1 MQGTVLKTMGQTYN
15 VLTESGEVV
24 LCTLKGL
31 MRTKNVSTTNPVV
44 VGDQVEFMPSPPDDH
59 VISAVK
65 PRKNYIIRQSKKLS
79 KQYQI
84 IAANMD
90 QVFILV
96 TISQPKT
103 HNTFIDRILTT
114 AEAYGIEAH
123 LIFNKIDIYDE
134 EELEDMQ
141 ERMAVYENIGYHC
154 IAISLLD
161 DKSTVEL
168 IQLCK
173 DKVTLLCG
181 MSGTGKSTFINRLIP
196 GMNRKVGV
204 ISDAH
209 QKGTHMTTF
218 SEMIPLPIGGFIID
232 TPGIQEF
239 GIADIT
245 KYELS
250 QYFREM
256 NEYRANCKF
265 NSCMHINEPGCA
277 VIKAVE
283 EGNIAMSRYESY
295 LSMFLNEASEEKRYK
310 KNDKPHS

>member
-1 MQGTVLKTMGQTYN
+1 MEGIVLKALGQTYN

-44 VGDQVEFMPSPPDDH
+44 VGDKVEFMPSPPDDY
-59 VISAVK
+59 VISEVK
-65 PRKNYIIRQSKKLS
+65 QRKNYIIRQSKKLS
-79 KQYQI
+79 KQYQV
-84 IAANMD
+84 IAANID

-103 HNTFIDRILTT
+103 HNTFVDRILTT

-123 LIFNKIDIYDE
+123 LIFNKVDIYDE
-134 EELEDMQ
+134 EELDEVT
-141 ERMAVYENIGYHC
+141 ERIEVYENIGYPC

-161 DKSTVEL
+161 DSAVAEL
-168 IQLCK
+168 KKLCIG
-173 DKVTLLCG
+173 KVTLLCG

-196 GMNRKVGV
+196 GMNRKTGI

-218 SEMIPLPIGGFIID
+218 SEMMPLPEGGFIID

-256 NEYRANCKF
+256 NKYRSHCKF

-277 VIKAVE
+277 VIKAVK
-283 EGNIAMSRYESY
+283 EGEIALSRYESY
-295 LSMFLNEASEEKRYK
+295 LSMFNNEASEEKRY
-310 KNDKPHS
+310 

>member
-1 MQGTVLKTMGQTYN
+1 MLGTVLKTMGQTYN
-15 VLTESGEVV
+15 VLTESGEVI

-31 MRTKNVSTTNPVV
+31 MGTKNVSTTNPVV
-44 VGDQVEFMPSPPDDH
+44 VGDHVEFMPSPPDDH

-65 PRKNYIIRQSKKLS
+65 TRKNYIIRQSKKLS
-79 KQYQI
+79 KQFQI
-84 IAANMD
+84 IAANID

-96 TISQPKT
+96 TISQPTT
-103 HNTFIDRILTT
+103 HNTFVDRILTT

-123 LIFNKIDIYDE
+123 LIFNKIDAFDE
-134 EELEDMQ
+134 EELEDLA
-141 ERMAVYENIGYHC
+141 ERMAVYENIGYDC
-154 IAISLLD
+154 MAVSLLND
-161 DKSTVEL
+161 DSTAAL
-168 IQLCK
+168 AKLCK
-173 DKVTLLCG
+173 GKVTLLCG

-196 GMNRKVGV
+196 GMNRKTGI

-209 QKGTHMTTF
+209 QKGTHITTF

-256 NEYRANCKF
+256 NHYRANCKF

-283 EGNIAMSRYESY
+283 EGEIALSRYESY
-295 LSMFLNEASEEKRYK
+295 LSMYLNEASEEKRYK
-310 KNDKPHS
+310 EK